1 MMNKLKLNILTIISI
16 CFALVFTSCEKVV
29 DLDLDD
35 APQALVIEALLHDSI
50 GDNYVIISK
59 SKPFN
64 ENTGTFETVS
74 GATVVVTD
82 NFGNSF
88 SFIEVLAG
96 VYNSPTLKGIEGRTY
111 VLSVYADG
119 KSITA
124 QSTMP
129 PKINLDSLSHQK
141 INRPFSDP
149 NDPQQ
154 YRIYTHFYD
163 TPNFNNY
170 YRIKASSRTV
180 KQKGVLVLSDN
191 LIDGDN
197 VVFPIF
203 QTEFEENDTVSVQL
217 LSIDEVNYRY
227 FNALASSQGGEVPGN
242 PETNLNGA
250 ENVVGFFAA
259 YAKSERKF
267 IVTPLP

>member
-1 MMNKLKLNILTIISI
+1 MNRLNHNILPFLIIF
-16 CFALVFTSCEKVV
+16 FALIFTACEKVV

-35 APQALVIEALLHDSI
+35 APQAIVIEAIMHDSI

-64 ENTGTFETVS
+64 ENTGGFETVS
-74 GATVVVTD
+74 GATVVITD
-82 NFGNSF
+82 NLGNSF
-88 SFIEVLAG
+88 SFVEVLAG
-96 VYNSPTLKGIEGRTY
+96 VYNSPSLKGIEGRTY

-141 INRPFSDP
+141 INRPFSNP

-154 YRIYTHFYD
+154 YRIFTHFYD
-163 TPNFNNY
+163 RPNFNNY

-180 KQKGVLVLSDN
+180 KQKGVLVLNDD

>member
-1 MMNKLKLNILTIISI
+1 M
-16 CFALVFTSCEKVV
+16 
-29 DLDLDD
+29 
-35 APQALVIEALLHDSI
+35 
-50 GDNYVIISK
+50 
-59 SKPFN
+59 
-64 ENTGTFETVS
+64 
-74 GATVVVTD
+74 
-82 NFGNSF
+82 
-88 SFIEVLAG
+88 
-96 VYNSPTLKGIEGRTY
+96 
-111 VLSVYADG
+111 
-119 KSITA
+119 
-124 QSTMP
+124 
-129 PKINLDSLSHQK
+129 
-141 INRPFSDP
+141 
-149 NDPQQ
+149 
-154 YRIYTHFYD
+154 
-163 TPNFNNY
+163 
-170 YRIKASSRTV
+170 
-180 KQKGVLVLSDN
+180 LVLSDN